1 MTIINNNS
9 NSNGNFICVFECTIV
24 NLSTYTQFTNAAWDW
39 IIKNQK
45 NKQKQTKTKT
55 KQNKSQKEKKNQN
68 CIKPGLFQFLFLQ
81 QKM

>member
-9 NSNGNFICVFECTIV
+9 NNNGNFICVFECTIV

-39 IIKNQK
+39 IIKNKKQTK

-55 KQNKSQKEKKNQN
+55 KQKPKRKKNS
-68 CIKPGLFQFLFLQ
+68 KLH
-81 QKM
+81 

>member
-45 NKQKQTKTKT
+45 NKQKQTKTNKNKNKT
-55 KQNKSQKEKKNQN
+55 KQKPKRKKKSK
-68 CIKPGLFQFLFLQ
+68 LH
-81 QKM
+81 